1 MLEGGMRMADRFD
14 GKVALVTGAA
24 GGIGS
29 ATAERL
35 AAEGAALVLSDI
47 AEDGLKEVA
56 ARCEQAGAS
65 VTALAGDVAELSFLE
80 RLGTAADR
88 VDVLVNVAG
97 FIAGG
102 PLDEHSAETWRRVQ
116 DVNVFSQAFLV
127 QQALPALRRS
137 AGASIVNVSSIAG
150 ILAFGQMPAY
160 SASKGAV
167 AALTRTM
174 ALDLG
179 AEGMRV
185 NAICPGSIDTAMP
198 KAFLADLPRETWPEV
213 EATFFTRQVFKRYGT
228 PAEVAAVI
236 CFLACDD
243 ASFVT
248 GAVIP
253 VDGGWSCW

>member
-1 MLEGGMRMADRFD
+1 MSKRFE

-29 ATAERL
+29 ATALRL
-35 AAEGAALVLSDI
+35 AREGAALSLSDLDGHGLEAVAHACR
-47 AEDGLKEVA
+47 AE
-56 ARCEQAGAS
+56 GAD
-65 VTALAGDVAELSFLE
+65 VLALAGDVAELPFLAE
-80 RLGTAADR
+80 LAGQAGARFDRLDA
-88 VDVLVNVAG
+88 LVNVAG

-102 PLDEHSAETWRRVQ
+102 PLAEHSAETWRRVQ

-137 AGASIVNVSSIAG
+137 QAASIVNVASIAG

-167 AALTRTM
+167 VALTRTM

-185 NAICPGSIDTAMP
+185 NAVAPGSIETAMP
-198 KAFLADLPRETWPEV
+198 KAFLADLPEETWPEV
-213 EATFFTRQVFKRYGT
+213 EATFFARQVFKRYGQ
-228 PAEVAAVI
+228 PEEVAAVI
-236 CFLACDD
+236 CFLASDD

-248 GAVIP
+248 GTVIP
-253 VDGGWSCW
+253 VDGGWSAW